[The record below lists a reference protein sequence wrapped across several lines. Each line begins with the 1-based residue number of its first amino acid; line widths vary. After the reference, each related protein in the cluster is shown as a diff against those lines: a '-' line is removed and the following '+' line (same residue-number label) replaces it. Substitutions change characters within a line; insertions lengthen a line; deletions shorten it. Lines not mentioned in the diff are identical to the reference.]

1 MRDFFDFFIRQY
13 FILWLYVFLLLM
25 YTIIS
30 LMEREMIIMIKT
42 KLNLGPDEFKVIR
55 EISLARPSIK
65 KNRKILQIVCV
76 IGAFIMGIDTL
87 TSFLDHS
94 IGNALISLACLIAFI
109 WFAKVGL
116 YYEQD
121 LIFKIIQNKALDN
134 VKNGTIEYIFDSD
147 GVTTISELEYVTSKY
162 KWDAFQWWCV
172 FKNYIYL
179 QTSTKKI
186 VLVKKSNLTPED
198 YESLISLLST
208 HVQQKEICN

>member
-1 MRDFFDFFIRQY
+1 
-13 FILWLYVFLLLM
+13 
-25 YTIIS
+25 
-30 LMEREMIIMIKT
+30 MEREMIIMIKT

-55 EISLARPSIK
+55 EISFARPSIK

-109 WFAKVGL
+109 WFATVGL

-208 HVQQKEICN
+208 HVQQKEICH

>member
-1 MRDFFDFFIRQY
+1 MFWF
-13 FILWLYVFLLLM
+13 YVFLLLI

-42 KLNLGPDEFKVIR
+42 KSDFGPDEFKVIR
-55 EISLARPSIK
+55 EIILAHPRLQK
-65 KNRKILQIVCV
+65 KRKIGQMACV
-76 IGAFIMGIDTL
+76 IAAFLMVLFALGT
-87 TSFLDHS
+87 FLDRF
-94 IGNALISLACLIAFI
+94 ILDCFLEYTLIFLAFAIFFI
-109 WFAKVGL
+109 WFAKVGIYL
-116 YYEQD
+116 EQD
-121 LIFKIIQNKALDN
+121 LVFKVIQNKIFDN

-147 GVTTISELEYVTSKY
+147 GVTTIFEPEYVTSKY

-208 HVQQKEICN
+208 HIQQKEICH

>member
-1 MRDFFDFFIRQY
+1 
-13 FILWLYVFLLLM
+13 M

-42 KLNLGPDEFKVIR
+42 KSDFGPDEFKVIR
-55 EISLARPSIK
+55 EIILAHPRLQK
-65 KNRKILQIVCV
+65 KRKIGQMACV
-76 IGAFIMGIDTL
+76 IAAFLMVLFALGT
-87 TSFLDHS
+87 FLDRF
-94 IGNALISLACLIAFI
+94 ILDCFIEYTLIFLAFAIFFI
-109 WFAKVGL
+109 WFAKVGIYL
-116 YYEQD
+116 EQD
-121 LIFKIIQNKALDN
+121 LVFKVIQNKTFDN

-147 GVTTISELEYVTSKY
+147 GVTTIFEPEYVTSKY

-208 HVQQKEICN
+208 HVQQKEICH

>member
-1 MRDFFDFFIRQY
+1 M
-13 FILWLYVFLLLM
+13 LLT

-30 LMEREMIIMIKT
+30 LIEREMIIMIKT
-42 KLNLGPDEFKVIR
+42 KLDLGPDEFKVIR

-87 TSFLDHS
+87 TSFLDRL
-94 IGNALISLACLIAFI
+94 IGNALISLAFVIAFI

-121 LIFKIIQNKALDN
+121 LIFKVIQNKAPNNL
-134 VKNGTIEYIFDSD
+134 KNGMIEYIFDSD
-147 GVTTISELEYVTSKY
+147 GVTTIFEPEYVTSKY

-179 QTSTKKI
+179 QTFSKKM

-208 HVQQKEICN
+208 HVQKKEICN

>member
-1 MRDFFDFFIRQY
+1 MFWF
-13 FILWLYVFLLLM
+13 YVFLLLI

-42 KLNLGPDEFKVIR
+42 KSDFGPDEFKVIR
-55 EISLARPSIK
+55 EIILAHPRLQK
-65 KNRKILQIVCV
+65 KRKIGQMACV
-76 IGAFIMGIDTL
+76 IAAFLMVLFALGT
-87 TSFLDHS
+87 FLDRF
-94 IGNALISLACLIAFI
+94 ILDCFLEYTLIFLAFAIFFI
-109 WFAKVGL
+109 WFAKVGIYL
-116 YYEQD
+116 EQD
-121 LIFKIIQNKALDN
+121 LVFKVIQNKTFDN

-147 GVTTISELEYVTSKY
+147 GVTTIFEPEYVTSKY

-208 HVQQKEICN
+208 HVQQKEICH

>member
-1 MRDFFDFFIRQY
+1 MFWF
-13 FILWLYVFLLLM
+13 YVFLLLI

-42 KLNLGPDEFKVIR
+42 KSGFGPDEFKVIR
-55 EISLARPSIK
+55 EISLAHPKIQR
-65 KNRKILQIVCV
+65 NRKFCQIVCI
-76 IGAFIMGIDTL
+76 IGAIIMGIDTL
-87 TSFLDHS
+87 TSFLDHLT
-94 IGNALISLACLIAFI
+94 GNALISLVLTIIFI
-109 WFAKVGL
+109 WGATVGI

-121 LIFKIIQNKALDN
+121 VICKRIENKVLDN
-134 VKNGTIEYIFDSD
+134 LKNGTIEYIFDSD
-147 GVTTISELEYVTSKY
+147 GVTTIFEPEYVTSKY

-186 VLVKKSNLTPED
+186 VFVKKSNLTPED

-208 HVQQKEICN
+208 HIQQKEICH

>member
-1 MRDFFDFFIRQY
+1 
-13 FILWLYVFLLLM
+13 M

-109 WFAKVGL
+109 WCAKVGL

-121 LIFKIIQNKALDN
+121 LIFKIIQNKSLDN
-134 VKNGTIEYIFDSD
+134 LKNGTIEYIFDSD
-147 GVTTISELEYVTSKY
+147 GVTTTSEPEYVTSKY
-162 KWDAFQWWCV
+162 KWDAFQRWCV

-208 HVQQKEICN
+208 HVQQKEICH

>member
-1 MRDFFDFFIRQY
+1 MFWF
-13 FILWLYVFLLLM
+13 YVFLLLI

-42 KLNLGPDEFKVIR
+42 KSDFGPDEFKVIR
-55 EISLARPSIK
+55 EIILAHPRLQK
-65 KNRKILQIVCV
+65 KRKIGQMACV
-76 IGAFIMGIDTL
+76 IAAFLMVLFALGT
-87 TSFLDHS
+87 FLDRF
-94 IGNALISLACLIAFI
+94 ILDCLIEYTLIFLAFAIFFI
-109 WFAKVGL
+109 WFAKVGIYL
-116 YYEQD
+116 EQD
-121 LIFKIIQNKALDN
+121 LVFKVIQNKTFDN

-147 GVTTISELEYVTSKY
+147 GVTTIFEPEYVTSKY

-179 QTSTKKI
+179 QTFSKKM

-208 HVQQKEICN
+208 HIQQKEICH

>member
-1 MRDFFDFFIRQY
+1 
-13 FILWLYVFLLLM
+13 M

-55 EISLARPSIK
+55 EIILAHPKIQRS
-65 KNRKILQIVCV
+65 RKFCQIVCI
-76 IGAFIMGIDTL
+76 IGAIIMGIDTL
-87 TSFLDHS
+87 TSFLDHLT
-94 IGNALISLACLIAFI
+94 GNALISLVLAIIFI
-109 WFAKVGL
+109 WGATVGL

-121 LIFKIIQNKALDN
+121 LIFKIIQNKSLDN
-134 VKNGTIEYIFDSD
+134 LKNGTIEYIFDSD
-147 GVTTISELEYVTSKY
+147 GVTTISEPEYVTSKY

-208 HVQQKEICN
+208 HVQQKEICH

>member
-1 MRDFFDFFIRQY
+1 
-13 FILWLYVFLLLM
+13 M

-55 EISLARPSIK
+55 EIILAHPKIQRS
-65 KNRKILQIVCV
+65 RKFCQIVCI
-76 IGAFIMGIDTL
+76 IGAIIMGIDTL
-87 TSFLDHS
+87 TSFLDHLT
-94 IGNALISLACLIAFI
+94 GNALISLVLVIIFI
-109 WFAKVGL
+109 WGAKVGL

-121 LIFKIIQNKALDN
+121 LIFKIIQNKSLDN
-134 VKNGTIEYIFDSD
+134 LKNGTIEYIFDSD
-147 GVTTISELEYVTSKY
+147 GVTTISEPEYVTSKY
-162 KWDAFQWWCV
+162 KWDAFQGWCV

-198 YESLISLLST
+198 YESLISLLNT
-208 HVQQKEICN
+208 HIQQKEICH

>member
-1 MRDFFDFFIRQY
+1 MFWF
-13 FILWLYVFLLLM
+13 YVFLLLI

-42 KLNLGPDEFKVIR
+42 KSDFGPDEFKVIR
-55 EISLARPSIK
+55 EIILAHPRLQK
-65 KNRKILQIVCV
+65 KRKIGQMACV
-76 IGAFIMGIDTL
+76 IAAFLMVLFALGT
-87 TSFLDHS
+87 FLDRF
-94 IGNALISLACLIAFI
+94 ILDCFIEYTLIFLAFAIFFI
-109 WFAKVGL
+109 WFAKVGIYL
-116 YYEQD
+116 EQD
-121 LIFKIIQNKALDN
+121 LVFKVIQNKTFDN

-147 GVTTISELEYVTSKY
+147 GVTTIFEPEYVTSKY

-208 HVQQKEICN
+208 HVQQKEICH

>member
-1 MRDFFDFFIRQY
+1 MFWF
-13 FILWLYVFLLLM
+13 YVFLLLI

-42 KLNLGPDEFKVIR
+42 KSDFGPDEFKVIR
-55 EISLARPSIK
+55 EIILAHPRLQK
-65 KNRKILQIVCV
+65 KRKIGQMACV
-76 IGAFIMGIDTL
+76 IAAFLMVLFALGT
-87 TSFLDHS
+87 FLDRF
-94 IGNALISLACLIAFI
+94 ILDCFIEYTLIFLAFAIFFI
-109 WFAKVGL
+109 WFAKVGIYL
-116 YYEQD
+116 EQD
-121 LIFKIIQNKALDN
+121 LVFKVIQNKTFDN

-147 GVTTISELEYVTSKY
+147 GVTTIFEPEYVTSKY

-208 HVQQKEICN
+208 HIQQKEICH